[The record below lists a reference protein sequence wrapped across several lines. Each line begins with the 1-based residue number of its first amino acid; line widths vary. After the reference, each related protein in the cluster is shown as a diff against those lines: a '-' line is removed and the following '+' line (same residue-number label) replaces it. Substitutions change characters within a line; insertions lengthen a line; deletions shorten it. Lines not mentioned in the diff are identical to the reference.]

1 MSAILDEVVSKLFW
15 RDVSVEVVATFMMMS
30 VQCSIVLPWDLGEP
44 PLMLGNIVQI
54 AMGMGF
60 VVCAL
65 AWTFG
70 DFGGCHMNPAVSF
83 SMILLRKLSIIKGI
97 HLSCT
102 CMHMYFLSAIT
113 LQVGSS
119 LSSEILAIYMYFNSV
134 YLYGLY
140 QVTYCSSGI
149 VYLLAQC
156 LGALAGA
163 GFIYA

>member
-119 LSSEILAIYMYFNSV
+119 LSSEILATYMYLKSRVFVRFISS
-134 YLYGLY
+134 
-140 QVTYCSSGI
+140 YCSPGI